1 MTKIQNVKVA
11 GLRCKGQ
18 SLKGSYALVR
28 DDGDKVVISHPEF
41 GNLVIPR
48 ANTDLPTTNPSA
60 MSYEELTENIRE
72 RFRVMDRLLKGMI
85 DGTTRSII
93 ISGAPGVGKSFGI
106 DATLKIAQAH
116 GLVRQ
121 VKFIKV
127 TATPISFYQTLYE
140 NRREGDIIVLDDADS
155 ILETEEGAN
164 MLKHATDTLATR
176 TVSYNKESSILAD
189 KGIPREFEYK
199 GAIIAATNKDW
210 DREIAS
216 GSKMQK
222 HYEALLDRAIY
233 LDLGLHS
240 KQALMARV
248 EDVCRTTPMLKDRGL
263 DDQQIEMLLGWLK
276 DNYVATRTL
285 SLRTAVQLAGMI
297 LSQPTEWKFDAKMT
311 LLTAKSR

>member
-1 MTKIQNVKVA
+1 MTKLRLVTVSNVRTKDGETINGQYEFVREEESGHA
-11 GLRCKGQ
+11 IIRHPKGGLIR
-18 SLKGSYALVR
+18 
-28 DDGDKVVISHPEF
+28 
-41 GNLVIPR
+41 IPR
-48 ANTDLPTTNPSA
+48 ANTDLPATSPATVT
-60 MSYEELTENIRE
+60 YEELTENIRE
-72 RFRVMDRLLKGMI
+72 RFRTMERLLKGMI

-93 ISGAPGVGKSFGI
+93 VSGAPGVGKTYNT
-106 DATLKIAQAH
+106 DAS
-116 GLVRQ
+116 LVRNI
-121 VKFIKV
+121 KFIKV

-140 NRREGDIIVLDDADS
+140 NRREGDVIVLDDADS
-155 ILETEEGAN
+155 VLETEEGAN
-164 MLKHATDTLATR
+164 MLKHATDTLDVR

-189 KGIPREFEYK
+189 KGVPREFEYN
-199 GAIIAATNKDW
+199 GAIFAATNKDW

-248 EDVCRTTPMLKDRGL
+248 EDVCRTTSMLKDKGL

-297 LSQPTEWKFDAKMT
+297 LAQPESWKFDAKMT